1 MGKAVKEKLN
11 AYLNRGRVGKI
22 GSVFSLLGFVF
33 SLAMV
38 LPPPASAHERWFV
51 EDANGYRLDFGLL
64 FSWQVGIALVFGG
77 LITVGA
83 LVADRQYRVWRRNVR
98 PSQENVLVG
107 ITEQRLRRVYSY
119 LPLLLAIHTA
129 VPLLVNGFQLQLFA
143 PNLKM
148 EPNLLSG
155 LMALAEVMIALAL
168 VYGVFT
174 EFAAL
179 GLVVLYGLS
188 FVLSPLIHIPALL
201 LPEHCDLVGIAL
213 FLFIMGRGPFSA
225 DALLGRRAHPD
236 PRLVTYALPILR
248 WSVGLSIIILAF
260 SEKLLNP
267 VLAQAFL
274 TQKINFNLGSSF
286 GISNDLFI
294 FFAGIGEFTFGCLL
308 ISGALP
314 RVIIISLWIPFN
326 LTLPYLGWVE
336 LAGHLPIYAVMLI
349 LLIVGPSS
357 RRVARRS
364 ALILAQEAGVLE
376 REVEAERLNESMAV
390 SSPVAETKVESR

>member
-1 MGKAVKEKLN
+1 MF
-11 AYLNRGRVGKI
+11 GKI
-22 GSVFSLLGFVF
+22 INSRPRNLLVG
-33 SLAMV
+33 LAFGLTTV
-38 LPPPASAHERWFV
+38 VVWPQSASAHERWFV
-51 EDANGYRLDFGLL
+51 DNPNNYSLDFGLL
-64 FSWQVGIALVFGG
+64 FSWQVLSAVLIGATVTMLAAL
-77 LITVGA
+77 L
-83 LVADRQYRVWRRNVR
+83 DRRYRTWKRARN
-98 PSQENVLVG
+98 PKLENVLVG
-107 ITEQRLRRVYSY
+107 ISEVRLRRVYSY

-129 VPLLVNGFQLQLFA
+129 VPLLVSGFQLQLFA

-155 LMALAEVMIALAL
+155 MVALAEVMIALAL

-174 EFAAL
+174 EYAAF
-179 GLVVLYGLS
+179 GLIVLYFSG

-201 LPEHCDLVGIAL
+201 LPEHCQFVGIAL
-213 FLFIMGRGPFSA
+213 FLIIMRRGPFSA

-236 PRLVTYALPILR
+236 PRLVAYAVPILR

-267 VLAQAFL
+267 TLAQAFL
-274 TQKINFNLGSSF
+274 TQKINFNLGSGL

-294 FFAGIGEFTFGCLL
+294 FFAGVGEFVFGCLL

-314 RVIIISLWIPFN
+314 RLVIIGLWIPFN
-326 LTLPYLGWVE
+326 LTLPYLGWTE

-349 LLIVGPSS
+349 LLLIGPSS
-357 RRVARRS
+357 RRVARRN

-376 REVEAERLNESMAV
+376 REAVTTHLSPDFALAQSASVETVTR
-390 SSPVAETKVESR
+390 